1 MNDFSV
7 FENLEQIDGSFELFR
22 QVVALAIQD
31 VSNRAIS
38 RMSHVRIHACVGL
51 IVNLHVY

>member
-7 FENLEQIDGSFELFR
+7 FENLEQIDGSFELFEKIL
-22 QVVALAIQD
+22 ALAIQD
-31 VSNRAIS
+31 VKNRAIS

-51 IVNLHVY
+51 IVNLDVS